1 MKVLETRQD
10 FKPFWISVSDEEYL
24 KIIQCIGKKD
34 VYTIQEIYFAVKAG
48 DLIKNN

>member
-34 VYTIQEIYFAVKAG
+34 VYTIQEIYLAIRQAV
-48 DLIKNN
+48 IQKN